1 MENTVTLPD
10 DRTRP
15 AGRPVLR
22 MRWERLLFL
31 HWRWSAPE
39 IQRRLPRGLHVDTFD
54 GSAWL
59 AVVPFFMRRVHPA
72 GLFPVPGVSDFLE
85 LNVRTYVRDERGVP
99 GVWFFS
105 LACNQPLAVEVARRG
120 FHLNYVHARMR
131 ASAGLR
137 VVEYSSRRGRSPGA
151 DFRYGPAGDLR
162 AASPGSLEFFLV
174 ERYVLFSADRRG
186 RLHAGRVHH
195 APYRIAPADVSAWS
209 FQPACDDGFPDPGR
223 RPDHAVVAADVA
235 VDAWPIVRTS

>member
-1 MENTVTLPD
+1 
-10 DRTRP
+10 
-15 AGRPVLR
+15 

-39 IQRRLPRGLHVDTFD
+39 IQLLLPRGLRVDTFAD
-54 GSAWL
+54 SAWL
-59 AVVPFFMRRVHPA
+59 AIVPFFMRRVHPA
-72 GLFPVPGVSDFLE
+72 GLFPLPGVSDFLE

-105 LACNQPLAVEVARRG
+105 LACNQPLAVEVARRA

-137 VVEYSSRRGRSPGA
+137 VVEYSSRRGTSPCA
-151 DFRYGPAGDLR
+151 DFRYGAAGDFR
-162 AASPGSLEFFLV
+162 EAAPGSLESFLV
-174 ERYVLFSADRRG
+174 ERYVLFSSGRRG
-186 RLHAGRVHH
+186 RLYAGRVHH

-209 FQPACDDGFPDPGR
+209 FQPARDDGFPDPGCP
-223 RPDHAVVAADVA
+223 PDHAVVAADVS
-235 VDAWPIVRTS
+235 VDAWPVVRTNSGV